1 LNTFRVWDGSNIQVG
16 LVQDVRKTYLNSLME
31 VLNKDG
37 TLEQTEI
44 VVFGGVAYTSDKTVH
59 NIYETWK
66 NRFSDDTSDLIV
78 NPTDKL
84 LEVFNGMNYC
94 WNYISF
100 EGKNYWLV
108 ANSVNGQEGTTEVFT
123 MNPESQ
129 VFFGMYRS

>member
-1 LNTFRVWDGSNIQVG
+1 
-16 LVQDVRKTYLNSLME
+16 ME
-31 VLNKDG
+31 VLNRDG
-37 TLEQTEI
+37 TLEQTQI
-44 VVFGGVAYTSDKTVH
+44 VVFGGVAYTEDKAVP

-66 NRFSDDTSDLIV
+66 NSFSDNISEAIV
-78 NPTDKL
+78 DATDKL

-108 ANSVNGQEGTTEVFT
+108 ANSINGQPGLTEVFT

-129 VFFGMYRS
+129 EFFGMYRS